1 MGTILNY
8 SAIATPLSI
17 WFDDVCCLSA
27 SYHHADTCG
36 FYDAAILTIPHH
48 TTGGAHRVAWL
59 YLSVRLRGVQAVGC
73 NNSVWLGF
81 GYAPDPTRPHLVHP
95 PAFSGREDRD
105 EYAGMLDCCP
115 SCPVL
120 PSSMTGY
127 DRSTHA
133 INQSRSL
140 SVALNYTRF
149 ADVCNFN
156 DVIHRRHGCLR
167 CTCQK
172 QLALCASN

>member
-36 FYDAAILTIPHH
+36 FYDAAILTTPHH

-59 YLSVRLRGVQAVGC
+59 YLSVRLRGAQAVGC

-105 EYAGMLDCCP
+105 ECAGMLDCCPSCP

-140 SVALNYTRF
+140 ARSLARPLSL
-149 ADVCNFN
+149 
-156 DVIHRRHGCLR
+156 GC
-167 CTCQK
+167 T
-172 QLALCASN
+172 QLCMIC